1 MPVELVFAT
10 TSDEVRRSLIR
21 FNSEAKKF
29 PARAL
34 SLLHQTTYWVYDDD
48 SDSFG
53 PAKFVGFDDMS
64 FASYEEAVNGRHTGA
79 PFDGFATRRAI
90 ESALGTLFSPDEKLR
105 SKLKA
110 WGNSL
115 LGSGA
120 FEEVDQAKWTFV
132 GLSVHRNYWALMA
145 DPQRYDIV
153 AAVAEL
159 DQDDWTV
166 LKSDVKAGDR
176 VAIWKAKGRT
186 GHRGIVALGEVLT
199 DPGLRTPLPASRKFC
214 LDVTLVETAQRR
226 VILKY
231 VVPPNAPLWL
241 EEDKSG
247 LLGSLSVARA
257 TGGTVFKIRSEQW
270 QKLLVLLGGWRSG
283 ERSPNEAAVE
293 AAVVARAKTQG
304 FQVDSAVRRAV
315 EEHAMKQAEAHFVS
329 LFDSVKRK
337 GKPYDLC
344 CTKQSSV
351 LYVEVKGTQTEG
363 TEILLTPNEVEFAK
377 KHRGEM
383 ALFLVYNIEVS
394 KKDGEIIT
402 SGGSTHIDLDWFI
415 DHARLSPLGYSY
427 SLSGKQAEQSATDH

>member
-1 MPVELVFAT
+1 MSVELVFVT

-21 FNSEAKKF
+21 FNSESKKF

-34 SLLHQTTYWVYDDD
+34 SLLRQTTYWVYDDD

-64 FASYEEAVNGRHTGA
+64 LARYEEAVNGRHTGA

-90 ESALGTLFSPDEKLR
+90 ESALGTPFSPDEQLR

-132 GLSVHRNYWALMA
+132 RLSVHRNYWALVA
-145 DPQRYDIV
+145 DPKRYDIV
-153 AAVAEL
+153 GAVAEL

-166 LKSDVKAGDR
+166 QKSDVKVGDR
-176 VAIWKAKGRT
+176 VAIWKVKGRT

-199 DPGLRTPLPASRKFC
+199 DPGPRIPLPASRKFC
-214 LDVTLVETAQRR
+214 LDVKLLATAQRR
-226 VILKY
+226 VILRY

-257 TGGTVFKIRSEQW
+257 TGGTVFKISSEQW
-270 QKLLVLLGGWRSG
+270 RKLLVLLGGWRSG

-293 AAVVARAKTQG
+293 AAVAARARSQG

-315 EEHAMKQAEAHFVS
+315 EEYAMKLAEAHFLS

-344 CTKQSSV
+344 CTKKGSV
-351 LYVEVKGTQTEG
+351 LHVEVKGTQTEG
-363 TEILLTPNEVEFAK
+363 AEILLTPNEVEFAN

-383 ALFLVYNIEVS
+383 ALFLVYNIEIS
-394 KKDGEIIT
+394 KKDGEIVA
-402 SGGSTHIDLDWFI
+402 SGGTTHLDMNWVIDE
-415 DHARLSPLGYSY
+415 ARLSPLGYSY
-427 SLSGKQAEQSATDH
+427 SVPEKQ